1 MKAVVLILSLLIS
14 GCATTTKPEWYTKS
28 HLDTELYIYSV
39 AQGRSLGHAKKIAI
53 NNINEKLWTQV
64 DSSFYMRDVAKENNG
79 NSTSNSLVD
88 NKINTNTAKL
98 TLNGIEYLKSEE
110 NELGSF
116 VEVRVKKELIK
127 KQLTSELQQLNQ
139 NAEAQLKALKHSDSL
154 LWWLNNQNTQNLKKD
169 ALVRIA
175 MLSVVAPTESFNTKY
190 LDELLLTLNTVK
202 GLFLIQIKSNQMNE
216 KSASLLSD
224 KFSSENMA
232 TTRTYNKYTTH
243 YLSLISDNRKN
254 IVGDAYISTFI
265 TEIKITNK
273 KGKVISSNEIISS
286 GNSVT
291 GYKMANEG
299 ASRHFAQ
306 QIDDEGLWKSLGK

>member
-1 MKAVVLILSLLIS
+1 
-14 GCATTTKPEWYTKS
+14 
-28 HLDTELYIYSV
+28 
-39 AQGRSLGHAKKIAI
+39 
-53 NNINEKLWTQV
+53 
-64 DSSFYMRDVAKENNG
+64 MRDVAKDNNG

-88 NKINTNTAKL
+88 NKINTKTAKL
-98 TLNGIEYLKSEE
+98 TLNGIEYLKLEE
-110 NELGSF
+110 NEMGSF
-116 VEVRVKKELIK
+116 VEARVKKELIK

-139 NAEAQLKALKHSDSL
+139 NAESQLKALKHSDTL
-154 LWWLNNQNTQNLKKD
+154 LWWLNNQNTKNLKKD

-175 MLSVVAPTESFNTKY
+175 MLSVVAPKESFNTTP
-190 LDELLLTLNTVK
+190 LDELLLKLNTVK
-202 GLFLIQIKSNQMNE
+202 SSLLIQIKSNNINE

-224 KFSSENMA
+224 KFSSEKMA

-243 YLSLISDNRKN
+243 YLSLISEHRKN
-254 IVGDAYISTFI
+254 IVGDAYISTLI

-273 KGKVISSNEIISS
+273 KGKIISSNEIISS

-306 QIDDEGLWKSLGK
+306 QIDDDGLWKSLGINQ